1 MTKKVDKMQNGEE
14 NGSMLEK
21 AYTKVLR
28 LEWRVCPQKCEA
40 QCVCGGRKDTE
51 GVNDMHSKAGGG

>member
-1 MTKKVDKMQNGEE
+1 MVKRMGVCWRT
-14 NGSMLEK
+14 